1 MVDEHIEVE
10 KIIEYYKK
18 EIDSNNE
25 QIETIINNFLNR
37 IDSSVITL
45 AVDYAILKNKKEASF
60 IIDTLNQWI
69 RFDLTTSDKVKNH
82 LGLSSTSSN
91 SLSSSEEAYYMVE
104 DIEKEEIIRSFKKKI
119 GNRIGIEKELLD
131 LCKEVD
137 PKIVTLCI
145 SYCSKNKKADLPS
158 FMKTINEWKA
168 AGLTTSEKV
177 EVFLRDNNLS
187 LGYTSTSL
195 KPNNVTDNKNKKTGL
210 KVSKSHLGKLNNIEG
225 ILNSKIEK
233 ESTKETVFN
242 EDCFNQIEYYYR
254 KYFNDDNIEV
264 ANIRGFSREIDNSII
279 FRSLVYAKSVNKNTY
294 KYLES
299 FVHRLKEKNILTL
312 QELNNYLK

>member
-1 MVDEHIEVE
+1 MIDEQIEVE
-10 KIIEYYKK
+10 KIIEYYKR

-37 IDSSVITL
+37 IDCSVITL

-69 RFDLTTSDKVKNH
+69 RFGLTTTDKVKDH

-91 SLSSSEEAYYMVE
+91 SLSNSEEAYCMIE
-104 DIEKEEIIRSFKKKI
+104 DIEKDEIIRSLKKKI

-131 LCKEVD
+131 LFKEVE
-137 PKIVTLCI
+137 PKVVTLCI
-145 SYCSKNKKADLPS
+145 DYCSKNKKASLPS

-177 EVFLRDNNLS
+177 EIFLHDNNINLN
-187 LGYTSTSL
+187 YTSKNI
-195 KPNNVTDNKNKKTGL
+195 KPNNVVDSKNKKTGL
-210 KVSKSHLGKLNNIEG
+210 KVSKSDFGKVNTMEDRFNG
-225 ILNSKIEK
+225 KIIK
-233 ESTKETVFN
+233 EVVKKTVFN
-242 EDCFNQIEYYYR
+242 EDSFNQIEYYYR
-254 KYFNDDNIEV
+254 KYFNDDNNEV
-264 ANIRGFSREIDNSII
+264 ANIREFCSEIDNSII
-279 FRSLVYAKSVNKNTY
+279 FRSLVYAKSINKNNY

-299 FVHRLKEKNILTL
+299 FVHRLKEKNIFTL
-312 QELNNYLK
+312 QELNNYLN

>member
-233 ESTKETVFN
+233 EATKETLFN
-242 EDCFNQIEYYYR
+242 EDSFNQIEYYYR